1 MFPCHRTAALGLR
14 LWASHRDKIEVGCCT
29 GCALAATT
37 VASSS
42 AILDS
47 EKTRAREESTV
58 DELAEIEVEAE
69 ESDEGAR
76 VYAWRVEQLSG
87 LGLSDVIAS
96 AVASFVDWHEIAG
109 LVERGCSPELALEIV
124 R

>member
-1 MFPCHRTAALGLR
+1 LCAGGDDSGGLLG
-14 LWASHRDKIEVGCCT
+14 DP
-29 GCALAATT
+29 
-37 VASSS
+37 
-42 AILDS
+42 
-47 EKTRAREESTV
+47 RARTQTRKESIV

-69 ESDEGAR
+69 ESEEDAL

-87 LGLSDVIAS
+87 LGLSQMIAS
-96 AVASFVDWHEIAG
+96 AVASFIDWHEIAR

>member
-1 MFPCHRTAALGLR
+1 LCAGGDDSGCLLGDPRAARTR
-14 LWASHRDKIEVGCCT
+14 
-29 GCALAATT
+29 
-37 VASSS
+37 
-42 AILDS
+42 
-47 EKTRAREESTV
+47 TRKESIV

-69 ESDEGAR
+69 ESEEDAR

-87 LGLSDVIAS
+87 LGLSHVIAS
-96 AVASFVDWHEIAG
+96 AVAWCVDWHEIAR